1 MPRYTHAILTRL
13 PNRLELNGKTLH
25 VDLTGA
31 KRQQE
36 ELTEKLRDAGV
47 NVIELAPEDVDEL
60 SSLFVDDYA
69 IVCNGTALMTPER
82 PGFRTREVVALLL
95 ELGFQVKQADT
106 DNTNLKLRGS
116 DVLFTGKE
124 FFVGITS
131 ETNLAGAKL
140 VAKSFPE
147 YPTTAFK
154 LQGSHPLKYYVCT
167 VLNDVLAVGKS
178 NDAQN
183 TLKKI
188 ENEAVYKYTT
198 LTLNDDNAVNCF
210 NLNGTIF
217 TGMHNH
223 GIEVSHIYLFGSFS
237 DKSIFFAFEKFQSIQ
252 ECELQSVAV
261 DELLQFGGLLT
272 QHCLLLKKMK
282 SPKNA

>member
-1 MPRYTHAILTRL
+1 LKIFQALKMPRYTHAILTRL

-25 VDLTGA
+25 VDLTVA

-106 DNTNLKLRGS
+106 DNSNLKLRGS

-223 GIEVSHIYLFGSFS
+223 GIE
-237 DKSIFFAFEKFQSIQ
+237 KFQSIQ
-252 ECELQSVAV
+252 DCELQSVAV
-261 DELLQFGGLLT
+261 NELLQFGGLLT